1 MKKIIVCISLSLLMF
16 SCDVAQQLLGAY
28 QFTQCKY
35 DYNSIAGLS
44 IAGVNLSNIGS
55 NPLGLV
61 ALTNAFTSKSGTLPL
76 DFTLNLDVTNPNT
89 QEALMNGLGYILEID
104 GHQMTAGSVN
114 RQIKI
119 NSGQKVVLPIQM
131 TFDLKQVLQ
140 GESLD
145 SMKNLA
151 LNFAGIGNN
160 SSKVT
165 VKLRPSFSVGNQIV
179 TSPADIPV
187 SFTVNKK

>member
-1 MKKIIVCISLSLLMF
+1 MKKISVCISLALLMI
-16 SCDVAQQLLGAY
+16 SCDVAQQVLGAY

-35 DYNSIAGLS
+35 DYNSISELS
-44 IAGVNLSNIGS
+44 IAGFNPNNI
-55 NPLGLV
+55 NPLGLIS
-61 ALTNAFTSKSGTLPL
+61 LTNAFTSKSSTLPL

-89 QEALMNGLGYILEID
+89 QMALMNGLAYILEID
-104 GHQMTAGSVN
+104 GRQMTAGRLN
-114 RQIKI
+114 RQIQI

-145 SMKNLA
+145 AMKNLA
-151 LNFAGIGNN
+151 FNFAGIGNN

-165 VKLRPSFSVGNQIV
+165 VKLQPSFAVGNQIIA
-179 TSPADIPV
+179 SPAYIPV